1 MIENSYVGCPACMSA
16 SWNRTDEAGFLA
28 GAVVF
33 ILALLP
39 RDDWLVGQDVAQVIV
54 GLTDLLGLYLALTQK
69 WTHKSISNEHRFQA
83 VGLGWSFGDSL
94 LRRLM
99 PMWVTG
105 FTPEFS
111 IDNVIEAIRSNIV
124 MVITDRTI
132 SVYGANQGWYRYT
145 P

>member
-1 MIENSYVGCPACMSA
+1 MEDSGAGRTACMST
-16 SWNRTDEAGFLA
+16 SWNGTDETGFLA
-28 GAVVF
+28 GAYVF

-39 RDDWLVGQDVAQVIV
+39 RDRRLVDQDVAQVIV

-83 VGLGWSFGDSL
+83 VGLGWAFGDSL

-105 FTPEFS
+105 LTPEFS
-111 IDNVIEAIRSNIV
+111 IDNIIEAIRSNIV
-124 MVITDRTI
+124 MVITDHTF
-132 SVYGANQGWYRYT
+132 SLCDASQG
-145 P
+145 